1 MRTTIIFLSTVI
13 TFLGA
18 GELVITRDG
27 EVAQTQDV
35 SDWTPGEEFCFLEG
49 EPYNNY
55 YYPWSGEESID
66 YMVDDKGLWVSG
78 TLKGFTTF
86 DQEPKKVRKP
96 QDVVT
101 ILATVE
107 YLPDLVRFPNLVA
120 LSVVPTDEE
129 NNLSDLR
136 ALKGLRYLNLGEG
149 PIADNGVDA
158 FVGLA
163 DLRELDA
170 SFTILPEGAM
180 ENIGKLP
187 NLKKLSL
194 NAVSGEEILCLRG
207 MKKLEALSTMYT
219 IADTPW
225 LELLPT
231 LTGLKE
237 LSVIQSE
244 IAPEVLELLAGTN
257 QLERLYL
264 PYAGIDDIHLKSI
277 GKMTNLKELDLYGT
291 RITESG
297 LKYLEKLVNLK
308 TLYLG
313 GGGEIT
319 PQGVEKLHKK
329 LPACEIGYDE

>member
-1 MRTTIIFLSTVI
+1 M
-13 TFLGA
+13 
-18 GELVITRDG
+18 
-27 EVAQTQDV
+27 AQTQDV
-35 SDWTPGEEFCFLEG
+35 SDWTPGEEFLFLEG

-55 YYPWSGEESID
+55 YYPWSGEKSID
-66 YMVDDKGLWVSG
+66 YKVDDKGLRVSG
-78 TLKGFTTF
+78 TLKGFATF
-86 DQEPKKVRKP
+86 DQEPKKVKRP

-129 NNLSDLR
+129 NDLSALR

-158 FVGLA
+158 LAGLS

-180 ENIGKLP
+180 ESIGKLP

-194 NAVSGEEILCLRG
+194 NAVSDEEMLYLKG
-207 MKKLEALSTMYT
+207 SKNLESLSRMYNV
-219 IADTPW
+219 ADTLW
-225 LELLPT
+225 LELIPALS
-231 LTGLKE
+231 GLKE
-237 LSVIQSE
+237 LSIIQ
-244 IAPEVLELLAGTN
+244 AEVEPRVFEMLAKTN

-264 PYAGIDDIHLKSI
+264 PYAGIDDVHLKSI
-277 GKMTNLKELDLYGT
+277 GKMSNLKELDLYGT
-291 RITESG
+291 RITEPG
-297 LKYLEKLVNLK
+297 LKNLEKLKGLK
-308 TLYLG
+308 KLFLG

-319 PQGVEKLHKK
+319 PQGVEKLQNK
-329 LPACEIGYDE
+329 LPACEIRYDE